1 MLEWRDNNLPVSKR
15 FDDPYYSKQD
25 GRAETEYVFIKSNN
39 LPQRWPTMDKCVIAE
54 LGFGTG
60 LNFIETVR
68 HWQLHKREAA
78 SLNFISF
85 EQYPIERS
93 DMAKALSAWPE
104 LSELAAPLI
113 AQWVT
118 GQAKLDLALTDNTS
132 LTVYFG
138 DANIVLPKT
147 DFVADAWYLDGFS
160 PAKNPQLW
168 NPGLMNQVAQ
178 HTVQSG
184 TFATYTAAGF
194 VRRNLIEAGFSIR
207 KVDGF
212 GHKRDMLIGTKA

>member
-1 MLEWRDNNLPVSKR
+1 
-15 FDDPYYSKQD
+15 
-25 GRAETEYVFIKSNN
+25 
-39 LPQRWPTMDKCVIAE
+39 
-54 LGFGTG
+54 
-60 LNFIETVR
+60 
-68 HWQLHKREAA
+68 
-78 SLNFISF
+78 
-85 EQYPIERS
+85 
-93 DMAKALSAWPE
+93 MAKALSAWPE
-104 LSELAAPLI
+104 LNELAAPLI

-160 PAKNPQLW
+160 PAKNPELW
-168 NPGLMNQVAQ
+168 NPDLMNQIAQ

-194 VRRNLIEAGFSIR
+194 VRRKPDRSRL
-207 KVDGF
+207 
-212 GHKRDMLIGTKA
+212 